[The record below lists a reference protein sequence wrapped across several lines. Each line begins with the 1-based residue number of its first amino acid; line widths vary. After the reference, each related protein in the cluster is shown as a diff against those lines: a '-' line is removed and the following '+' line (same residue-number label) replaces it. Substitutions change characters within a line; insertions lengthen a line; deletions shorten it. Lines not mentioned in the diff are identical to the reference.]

1 MWIIREETPDLGCV
15 TVALPM
21 LILLAG
27 VVCHFWQVHERHV
40 QGEALRTA
48 SEQVL
53 QEAADPRTYDG
64 IFERPH
70 R

>member
-15 TVALPM
+15 TVALPL

-27 VVCHFWQVHERHV
+27 VVFHFWQVHERHAK
-40 QGEALRTA
+40 EAVLRRT
-48 SEQVL
+48 SDQVV
-53 QEAADPRTYDG
+53 QEAADPRSYEG
-64 IFERPH
+64 MFKR